1 MVNRV
6 LLQGGLGNQLFQVAA
21 GIYLREKL
29 KQNVVFDSTLL
40 TKLPKGV
47 RLREVEV
54 DWLLNSDEFSKG
66 SLRTLGLVALER
78 YFPKFVLK
86 EKDLNHEI
94 LTEVKSDFNILNGY
108 FQNSNYADFSWSF
121 LKEKLLSKM
130 DYCFPRELLGQD
142 YVALHFRG
150 GDYLNDKHTR
160 DSHGVTGF
168 NYFKSALGLIR
179 SQTNLDTLLIVTDTP
194 SHIDKNVEEFKDFE
208 TKIVSSENLYVDLS
222 IISKAKS
229 VVMSNSS
236 FSWWGAFIAD
246 KTLSAQ
252 IVAPKPWF
260 NGKIQ
265 EPKKLIPK
273 HWTVLERDIFQ

>member
-29 KQNVVFDSTLL
+29 KQDVVFDSTLL
-40 TKLPKGV
+40 TKVPKGV
-47 RLREVEV
+47 RLRDVEV
-54 DWLLNSDEFSKG
+54 DWLLNSDELSKG
-66 SLRTLGLVALER
+66 SLRTLGLVALDR
-78 YFPKFVLK
+78 YFPKIILK

-94 LTEVKSDFNILNGY
+94 LTEVKGDFRILNGY
-108 FQNSNYADFSWSF
+108 FQNRNYADFSWSF
-121 LKEKLLSKM
+121 LKDKILSKL
-130 DYCFPRELLGQD
+130 DYSFPRELLGQD

-150 GDYLNDKHTR
+150 GDYLNDRHTR

-168 NYFKSALGLIR
+168 NYFKSALGFIR
-179 SQTNLDTLLIVTDTP
+179 NQTNLDTLLIVTDTP
-194 SHIDKNVEEFKDFE
+194 SHIDKNIEEFKDFE
-208 TKIVSSENLYVDLS
+208 IKIVSSENLYVDLS

-260 NGKIQ
+260 NGKIA
-265 EPKKLIPK
+265 EPKELIPK

>member
-21 GIYLREKL
+21 GIYLRDKL
-29 KQNVVFDSTLL
+29 KKDVVFDSTLL
-40 TKLPKGV
+40 TKVPKDV
-47 RLREVEV
+47 RLRDVEV
-54 DWLLNSDEFSKG
+54 DWLLNSDELLKG

-78 YFPKFVLK
+78 YFPKIILK
-86 EKDLNHEI
+86 EKDLNHDI
-94 LTEVKSDFNILNGY
+94 LTEVKGDFRILSGY
-108 FQNSNYADFSWSF
+108 FQNRNYADFSWSF
-121 LKEKLLSKM
+121 LKDKIMSKL
-130 DYCFPRELLGQD
+130 DYGFPRELLGQD

-168 NYFKSALGLIR
+168 NYFKSALGFIR
-179 SQTNLDTLLIVTDTP
+179 NQTNLDTLLIVTDTP
-194 SHIDKNVEEFKDFE
+194 SHIDKNIEEFKDFE
-208 TKIVSSENLYVDLS
+208 IKIVSSENLYVDLS

-260 NGKIQ
+260 NGKIA
-265 EPKKLIPK
+265 EPKELIPK

>member
-1 MVNRV
+1 MANRV

-29 KQNVVFDSTLL
+29 KHDVVFDSTLL
-40 TKLPKGV
+40 TKVPKGV
-47 RLREVEV
+47 RLRDVEV
-54 DWLLNSDEFSKG
+54 DWLLNSNELSEG

-78 YFPKFVLK
+78 YFPKIILK
-86 EKDLNHEI
+86 ERDLNHEI
-94 LTEVKSDFNILNGY
+94 LTEVKGDFRILNGY
-108 FQNSNYADFSWSF
+108 FQNKNYADFSWSF
-121 LKEKLLSKM
+121 LKEKMLSKL

-142 YVALHFRG
+142 YIALHFRG
-150 GDYLNDKHTR
+150 GDYLNNKNTR

-168 NYFKSALGLIR
+168 NYFQSALGLIR
-179 SQTNLDTLLIVTDTP
+179 GQTNLDTLLIVTDTP
-194 SHIDKNVEEFKDFE
+194 SHINKNIEEFKDFE
-208 TKIVSSENLYVDLS
+208 IKIVSSENLYVDLS

-260 NGKIQ
+260 NGKIA

-273 HWTVLERDIFQ
+273 HWTVMERDIFR